1 MKQRMQWA
9 AAIFLSA
16 ALLLSTTASAVGT
29 LSAHSAILMDAATG
43 QVLYEKNSH
52 EKSLIASTTK
62 IMTGL
67 LAAESG
73 RLSETVIIPPEAV
86 GIEGSSL
93 YLKAGERLTV
103 EQLLYGLMLHSG
115 NDAAVALALHL
126 SGNVEDFVDRM
137 NEKAA
142 ELGLTE
148 THFANPNG
156 LDDEGNYGTAHDLA
170 VLAAAALE
178 NEVFRQVVSTKTYTV
193 GQRQLTN
200 HNKLLWRYEGAM
212 GVKTGFTKAAGRLL
226 VSAAERQGRRPATR
240 PSCWSTLERQGRRLI
255 AVTINAPDDWNDH
268 SKLLDDG
275 FSRLTAHTALTD
287 GTLLGSVPI
296 VGGTAET
303 VTCRVRGDLSCA
315 LLPEETPTVTICLP
329 RMAFAPVR
337 AGDTAGWV
345 ELRVGEAVLAR
356 TELIYDT
363 AAVLPDKPQSFLERL
378 LKG

>member
-9 AAIFLSA
+9 AATFLSA
-16 ALLLSTTASAVGT
+16 ALLLSTTAEAMGT
-29 LSAHSAILMDAATG
+29 ISAHSAILMDAATG

-226 VSAAERQGRRPATR
+226 VSVA
-240 PSCWSTLERQGRRLI
+240 ERQGRRLI

-345 ELRVGEAVLAR
+345 ELRVGEAVLVR

-363 AAVLPDKPQSFLERL
+363 AAAVLPDKPQSFLERL

>member
-9 AAIFLSA
+9 AASFLSA
-16 ALLLSTTASAVGT
+16 VLLLSTAAGAVGT
-29 LSAHSAILMDAATG
+29 LSARSAILMDAATG

-73 RLSETVIIPPEAV
+73 RLSETVTIPPEAV

-126 SGNVEDFVDRM
+126 AGDVEDFVDRM

-148 THFANPNG
+148 TRFANPNG
-156 LDDEGNYGTAHDLA
+156 LDDEENYGTAHDLA

-178 NEVFRQVVSTKTYTV
+178 NDTFRQVVSTKTYTV

-200 HNKLLWRYEGAM
+200 HNKLLWKYEGAI

-226 VSAAERQGRRPATR
+226 VSAAEQ
-240 PSCWSTLERQGRRLI
+240 QGRRLI

-275 FSRLTAHTALTD
+275 FSRLTAYTALTD
-287 GTLLGSVPI
+287 GTMLGSVPI
-296 VGGTAET
+296 VGGTVET
-303 VTCRVRGDLSCA
+303 AACRVRGDLSCA
-315 LLPEETPTVTICLP
+315 LLPEETPTVTVCLP
-329 RMAFAPVR
+329 RMVFAPVR
-337 AGDTAGWV
+337 AGDTAGWAEV
-345 ELRVGEAVLAR
+345 RVGETVLAR

-363 AAVLPDKPQSFLERL
+363 AAAVLPDRPRSFLERL

>member
-1 MKQRMQWA
+1 MKQRMQRA

-16 ALLLSTTASAVGT
+16 ALLLSTAAGAVDTISAR
-29 LSAHSAILMDAATG
+29 SAILMDAATG
-43 QVLYEKNSH
+43 RVLYEKNSH
-52 EKSLIASTTK
+52 KKSLIASTTK

-126 SGNVEDFVDRM
+126 SGDVEDFVDRM
-137 NEKAA
+137 NQRAA

-178 NEVFRQVVSTKTYTV
+178 NEVFRQVVSTKTCTV

-226 VSAAERQGRRPATR
+226 VSAAERQGRR
-240 PSCWSTLERQGRRLI
+240 LI

-287 GTLLGSVPI
+287 GTVLGSVPI

-303 VTCRVRGDLSCA
+303 VSCRVRGDLSCA
-315 LLPEETPTVTICLP
+315 LLPEETPTVTVCLP

-337 AGDTAGWV
+337 AGDTAGWAEV
-345 ELRVGEAVLAR
+345 RVGEAVLAR

-363 AAVLPDKPQSFLERL
+363 AAAVLPDKPRSFLERL